1 MRAALYLRSSKDR
14 SDVSIDAQRRELKK
28 LANDRKLEII
38 HEYTDVVESAKSA
51 NRPGFQAM
59 LHDLKSP
66 TRNWDALL
74 MSDTSRLSRRRYV
87 AQAFK
92 HDARKRNVEIIY
104 SKVPDVDP
112 ITAVILDSVFEA
124 MDEVHSLMSKDKG
137 LAGMA
142 ENVRQG
148 YRAGGRAPR
157 GYKLKKIDTG
167 AIRDGESVIKTKLE
181 TTSEAPLI
189 GRLLK
194 SRAQRVP
201 RAKTTR
207 DLSIKLSASTLIDME
222 WNALTYAGHT
232 VWNVRNEKSPDGGYI
247 GGKKRKPRSEWMVQK
262 NTHDAI
268 ITDDEAEVI
277 LTNLENSKV
286 GQSVSAAKTGNS
298 PYLLTG
304 ILKTPDGEMWIG
316 DNRTHYRIKK
326 SKSKGRYVPVDSVDQ
341 AVTQKLIGD
350 MKSRQ
355 FIKALTRKAHKYCE
369 ALQDDPA
376 KVIRQ
381 EIVMLSGR
389 ISKTMDLATDLDDP
403 GPALRKINE
412 LESKRKMLAAEV
424 TQLESEYSAQASL
437 KGITEAQ
444 VGKILE
450 GFADNFATLP
460 QGRWKDA
467 IKSLVD
473 QIILDPNS
481 LEFQIHY
488 RIPVE
493 NRLCMASPRGFEPLL
508 PA

>member
-28 LANDRKLEII
+28 LANNRKLEII

-59 LHDLKSP
+59 LRDLKSP
-66 TRNWDALL
+66 TRNWDTLL
-74 MSDTSRLSRRRYV
+74 MADTSRLSRRRYV

-148 YRAGGRAPR
+148 FRAGGRAPR

-167 AIRDGESVIKTKLE
+167 AIRDGESVTKTQLE

-194 SRAQRVP
+194 SRAKGVP
-201 RAKTTR
+201 RTKTTR

-247 GGKKRKPRSEWMVQK
+247 GGKKRKPRSEWMIQK
-262 NTHDAI
+262 NTHEAI
-268 ITDDEAEVI
+268 ITDDEAEAI
-277 LTNLENSKV
+277 LIHLENSKV

-304 ILKTPDGEMWIG
+304 ILKTPGGDMWVG
-316 DNRTHYRIKK
+316 NNRTHYRIKK
-326 SKSKGRYVPVDSVDQ
+326 PKTKGRYIPADSVDQ
-341 AVTQKLIGD
+341 AVTQQLIGD
-350 MKSRQ
+350 MKSKQ
-355 FIKALTRKAHKYCE
+355 FIKALTQEAHKYCE
-369 ALQDDPA
+369 THQDDPA
-376 KVIRQ
+376 KEIRH
-381 EIVMLSGR
+381 EIVMLNER
-389 ISKTMDLATDLDDP
+389 ISKTMDLAPELDDP

-412 LESKRKMLAAEV
+412 LESKRKILAAEV
-424 TQLESEYSAQASL
+424 QQLENEYSAQASL
-437 KGITEAQ
+437 RGITETQ
-444 VGKILE
+444 VRKILE
-450 GFADNFATLP
+450 GFSDDFSNLP

-467 IKSLVD
+467 IKSLVN
-473 QIILDPNS
+473 QIILDPDS

-488 RIPVE
+488 RISVE
-493 NRLCMASPRGFEPLL
+493 NRLCMASPRGVEPLL
-508 PA
+508 PP